1 MSPINDEIDEAAM
14 AEADAALQELAAEY
28 PGYAIADVEQMETCF
43 AVLAAA
49 GGAEADRLAELYGV
63 AHNIKGQG
71 SAFGYE
77 LMTVFGE
84 ALCRLTRDQ
93 DRLDPVGLSNVAALL
108 QACRTVLTERLVG
121 DGGLHGA
128 RLSAN
133 LEPLLKA
140 A

>member
-1 MSPINDEIDEAAM
+1 MSPIDDEIDEAAM
-14 AEADAALQELAAEY
+14 AEAKAALLALSAEY

-49 GGAEADRLAELYGV
+49 GGAQPDRVAELYGV
-63 AHNIKGQG
+63 AHNVKGQG

-77 LMTVFGE
+77 LMTLYGE
-84 ALCRLTRDQ
+84 ALCRLTRDR
-93 DRLDPVGLSNVAALL
+93 DCLDPAELTSVAALL

-121 DGGLHGA
+121 DGGLYGA